1 MLICWS
7 FVDTLII

>member
-7 FVDTLII
+7 